1 MSRAEATW
9 EARRKLA
16 AGFPAAED
24 ALTKFHFI
32 PVRPMQAQTQIQS
45 KYKYISEWSGS
56 PDTKETINLLSFKYK
71 RSTKHPDTSWQFVWD
86 VIHITKNAAE
96 GKESKQKW

>member
-1 MSRAEATW
+1 MVSRAEATW

-32 PVRPMQAQTQIQS
+32 PVRPMQTQIQA

-56 PDTKETINLLSFKYK
+56 PDTKETINVPSFKYK
-71 RSTKHPDTSWQFVWD
+71 RSTKNTLTQVDNLFGMLY
-86 VIHITKNAAE
+86 I
-96 GKESKQKW
+96 